1 MTFVN
6 DFIDGDQSLDD
17 DYPTAFGITF
27 TPIVSC
33 IALSILGIVGT
44 GYIYMNMVVPAQQAT
59 NKLETQ
65 KQEKQAQFNKVK
77 QEGYDQKVAN
87 FKEQISEQKVLKS
100 KVISMFTNQDD
111 LETLLI
117 DINSFITA
125 NQGELI
131 KYTPDHTIATINDS
145 SLGAA
150 VQGKLKKK
158 GLDLEIKGTF
168 SQTQAILQDIERLE
182 PLLIIKSYKSKVTQE
197 PKGILVSNRDQIVE
211 QEAAI
216 LTTKLK
222 IDAILPL
229 SQKELQ
235 QARKAEAKAKK
246 QQSQTKQRS
255 RKSRKN

>member
-1 MTFVN
+1 MTFAN

-17 DYPTAFGITF
+17 DYPSAFGITF
-27 TPIVSC
+27 TPTVSC
-33 IALSILGIVGT
+33 ILLSVMGIVGAA
-44 GYIYMNMVVPAQQAT
+44 YIYMNMVAPEQKASNTLKTEVKEKKAQLNQI
-59 NKLETQ
+59 Q
-65 KQEKQAQFNKVK
+65 QP
-77 QEGYDQKVAN
+77 GYDQKVADL
-87 FKEQISEQKVLKS
+87 KAQIAEQTALKS
-100 KVISMFTNQDD
+100 KVISMFTNQND

-131 KYTPDHTIATINDS
+131 KYTPDRIISTIDDN

-182 PLLIIKSYKSKVTQE
+182 PLLMIKSYQSEVTQN
-197 PKGILVSNRDQIVE
+197 PKAVLVRNQGQILA
-211 QEAAI
+211 QETAI

-222 IDAILPL
+222 IDAILP
-229 SQKELQ
+229 SNQKELER
-235 QARKAEAKAKK
+235 ARKAEEKEKNTRAK
-246 QQSQTKQRS
+246 TRE
-255 RKSRKN
+255 KSSKSTNN